1 MARIPTVTS
10 QIAARSGRT
19 SQGVPTPQAS
29 PEAFGAGVG
38 RGLQAIGA
46 GLQDV
51 SQGLYVRE
59 ERLRN
64 ETVAN
69 AVAQADFTRR
79 ELELRNQ
86 VGPDAAGYQE
96 RVLDEYDQWVG
107 EQAQGIEDDRARA
120 EFTRRM
126 QAARPGLSSR
136 AAQYELGTA
145 AEYSTDEANRSL
157 TALDNRIRLQSDMY
171 DDLVA
176 MGEEVINTRTN
187 VPANVRAGMIER
199 WRQNSAMGRFE
210 GMLESAQTVA
220 DIDRIRAELD
230 ADGNPWVERLAPNDL
245 NRLLSTMDTA
255 RRAIRTAADAQAR
268 SALERL
274 EARAGDPTVLI
285 PEAELRATAALVGQS
300 ENPVTVARLARIQRD
315 QALVREYRHST
326 PAEMRAAGTPLSTDG
341 LAPADRAEL
350 SAAGR
355 AYGVSLEYMT
365 RVAGAGEINIEFAG
379 DTSGTGRPDRRIT
392 DAITG
397 AVAAAGYSGYSVR
410 VTSGLRPGDRGS
422 QHSTGGAAD
431 FAILRPDGSQVAW
444 NDPETRAIA
453 LAAAS
458 MGVLGFGAG
467 PDYMGGNHFHF
478 DLGTGG
484 ASAAARGG
492 ITVWSDD
499 DGAGHSSGGPGAA
512 QWYADL
518 VAASQNPSA
527 PRVEIGQD
535 FLDRALATPGVRE
548 RLAGDESAP
557 RVVAA
562 YAAAAR
568 DQFREVLG
576 RDPSDEELYMAH
588 TMGVGEAVQ
597 TALGYRDG
605 DPEAVARYVGAVRDY
620 AQAGPNGGV
629 TASAYARQERMT
641 AMAADAD
648 RRLAADPMTYAA
660 QTGTFTL
667 TPLDGPDGFATR
679 GEEARRV
686 ADYYNIPLGQM
697 QPFTEDEA
705 AAFSERFANGSSD
718 DVLEVLTAIQQ
729 MGGPVARAAMN
740 QLDDVHDVYA
750 YAGGLQLETGQGAVA
765 ADIVRG
771 QRRLEENP
779 DIQRQ
784 IGATE
789 QDISDAFMNATGGA
803 LMDAAPDQRQAIMDA
818 ALAHYIETSVAR
830 GRAGRFDTDT
840 FAASVQAVLG
850 GRQGAPALDEVN
862 GARTVLPPGV
872 SGAEIETAFNNM
884 TVADWASMSEQG
896 LPPRYVTGALAE
908 PDDIADEATLRAIG
922 GGRYRVALSDGSYL
936 VTGRPGQNGRLE
948 AFIFVPTADR
958 IREVNTVAE
967 ERAVQRG
974 VDIREQMQRPDVS
987 QQVADVRAA
996 MEDGTLTLEEQ
1007 QLLFSRYGA
1016 MWAYDDQGNRI
1027 APTQ

>member
-19 SQGVPTPQAS
+19 SQGVPSPQAS

-96 RVLDEYDQWVG
+96 RVLDEYDQWVD

-157 TALDNRIRLQSDMY
+157 TALDNRIRLQPDMY

-187 VPANVRAGMIER
+187 VPANVRAGMVER

-220 DIDRIRAELD
+220 DIDRIRAELEE
-230 ADGNPWVERLAPNDL
+230 DGNPWVERLAPNDL
-245 NRLLSTMDTA
+245 NRLLSTMDTS

-268 SALERL
+268 AALERL

-300 ENPVTVARLARIQRD
+300 ENPVTIARLARIQRD
-315 QALVREYRHST
+315 QALVREYRNST

-365 RVAGAGEINIEFAG
+365 RVAGAGEIDVEFAG
-379 DTSGTGRPDRRIT
+379 NTSGAGRPDRRIT

-397 AVAAAGYSGYSVR
+397 AVAAAGYNGYRVR

-422 QHSTGGAAD
+422 QHSAGVAAD
-431 FAILRPDGSQVAW
+431 FAIIRPDGSQVAW
-444 NDPETRAIA
+444 NDPEARAIA

-467 PDYMGGNHFHF
+467 PNYMGGNHFHF

-484 ASAAARGG
+484 DIAAARAG

-499 DGAGHSSGGPGAA
+499 PESSGPGAA

-518 VAASQNPSA
+518 VAAAQNPSA

-562 YAAAAR
+562 YAAVAR

-588 TMGVGEAVQ
+588 TMGIGEATQV
-597 TALGYRDG
+597 ALGYRDG
-605 DPEAVARYVGAVRDY
+605 DPEAAARYVEAVRDY
-620 AQAGPNGGV
+620 AGAGPNGGM

-641 AMAADAD
+641 AMAADAE

-667 TPLDGPDGFATR
+667 TPLDGPDGFTTR

-686 ADYYNIPLGQM
+686 ADYYNIPLDQM

-718 DVLEVLTAIQQ
+718 DVLEILTAIQQ

-779 DIQRQ
+779 DVQRQ

-818 ALAHYIETSVAR
+818 ALAHYVETSVAR
-830 GRAGRFDTDT
+830 GRAGRFDTDM

-850 GRQGAPALDEVN
+850 GRQGAPALGEVN

-922 GGRYRVALSDGSYL
+922 GGRYRVMLGDGSYL

-967 ERAVQRG
+967 ERAMQREA
-974 VDIREQMQRPDVS
+974 DIREQMQRPDVS
-987 QQVADVRAA
+987 QQVADIQAA

>member
-1 MARIPTVTS
+1 
-10 QIAARSGRT
+10 
-19 SQGVPTPQAS
+19 
-29 PEAFGAGVG
+29 
-38 RGLQAIGA
+38 
-46 GLQDV
+46 
-51 SQGLYVRE
+51 
-59 ERLRN
+59 
-64 ETVAN
+64 VAN
-69 AVAQADFTRR
+69 SVAQADFTRR
-79 ELELRNQ
+79 ELEMRNQ

-96 RVLDEYDQWVG
+96 RVLDEYDQWVD

-157 TALDNRIRLQSDMY
+157 TALDNRIRLQPDMY
-171 DDLVA
+171 DDFVA

-220 DIDRIRAELD
+220 DIDRVRAELD
-230 ADGNPWVERLAPNDL
+230 EDGNPWVERLAPNDL

-255 RRAIRTAADAQAR
+255 RRSIRTAADAQAR
-268 SALERL
+268 AALERL
-274 EARAGDPTVLI
+274 ESRAGDPTVII

-300 ENPVTVARLARIQRD
+300 ENPVTVARMARIQRD

-341 LAPADRAEL
+341 LAPADRAAL

-365 RVAGAGEINIEFAG
+365 RVAGAGEVDIEFAG
-379 DTSGTGRPDRRIT
+379 NTSGAGRPDRRIT
-392 DAITG
+392 DAIT
-397 AVAAAGYSGYSVR
+397 ASVAAAGYGGYHVQ
-410 VTSGLRPGDRGS
+410 VTSGLRPGDHGS
-422 QHSTGGAAD
+422 QHSAGVAAD
-431 FAILRPDGSQVAW
+431 FAIIRPDGSQVAW
-444 NDPETRAIA
+444 NDPEARAIA

-458 MGVLGFGAG
+458 RGVLGFGAG
-467 PDYMGGNHFHF
+467 PNYMGGNHFHF

-484 ASAAARGG
+484 DIAAARAGV
-492 ITVWSDD
+492 TVWSDD
-499 DGAGHSSGGPGAA
+499 PESSGPGAA
-512 QWYADL
+512 EWHADL
-518 VAASQNPSA
+518 VAAAQNPSA
-527 PRVEIGQD
+527 PRVEIGQG

-548 RLAGDESAP
+548 RLAGDESPP

-588 TMGVGEAVQ
+588 QFGIGEATQV
-597 TALGYRDG
+597 ALGYRDG
-605 DPEAVARYVGAVRDY
+605 DPEAVARYTEAVRDY
-620 AQAGPNGGV
+620 AGAGPNGGV
-629 TASAYARQERMT
+629 AASAYARQERMT
-641 AMAADAD
+641 AMAADAE

-667 TPLDGPDGFATR
+667 TPLDGPDGFTTR

-686 ADYYNIPLGQM
+686 ADYYNIPLDAM

-718 DVLEVLTAIQQ
+718 DVLEILTAIQQ
-729 MGGPVARAAMN
+729 MGWPVARAAMN

-750 YAGGLQLETGQGAVA
+750 YAGGLQLETGRGAVA

-779 DIQRQ
+779 DVQRQ

-789 QDISDAFMNATGGA
+789 QDTSDAFMNATGGA

-818 ALAHYIETSVAR
+818 ALAHYVETSVAR
-830 GRAGRFDTDT
+830 GRAGRFDTDM

-908 PDDIADEATLRAIG
+908 PDDIAGEATLRAIG

-948 AFIFVPTADR
+948 AFVFVPTADR

-967 ERAVQRG
+967 ERATQREA
-974 VDIREQMQRPDVS
+974 DIREQMQRPDVS
-987 QQVADVRAA
+987 QQVADIQAA